1 MDSIYQLKIE
11 DKEKFVNTLSDSF
24 IHNKSPFGCV
34 TDDNRRLLCLK
45 QFFTAEFDSLFDKT
59 ITLADSPDCNSI
71 IMYGEKKELENPES
85 SIFQDIKNL
94 ILLKLKCG
102 VTFSE
107 LSKFKTLTDNY
118 ATLIKKIKLEDLEK
132 YYIIEYFGT
141 KTEMQGKGYGSRLMK
156 AVLKKA
162 DENNKKIYIES
173 EERNIKIYE
182 HYGFKVIDKSEV
194 LEGTNFYVLVRE
206 PISQNNE

>member
-1 MDSIYQLKIE
+1 
-11 DKEKFVNTLSDSF
+11 
-24 IHNKSPFGCV
+24 
-34 TDDNRRLLCLK
+34 
-45 QFFTAEFDSLFDKT
+45 
-59 ITLADSPDCNSI
+59 
-71 IMYGEKKELENPES
+71 
-85 SIFQDIKNL
+85 
-94 ILLKLKCG
+94 
-102 VTFSE
+102 
-107 LSKFKTLTDNY
+107 
-118 ATLIKKIKLEDLEK
+118 
-132 YYIIEYFGT
+132 
-141 KTEMQGKGYGSRLMK
+141 MQGKGYGSRLMK